1 MSWAPTTAT
10 NNAQEISIEWVK
22 NNLDSGKFVLVDC
35 REQNEWDAGHI
46 EGAQFMPLS
55 RFDIASMS
63 LDPNT
68 PVVVYCRSGMRSLR
82 ATTHLLQRGYKA
94 ASMVGG
100 FMGWNQ

>member
-10 NNAQEISIEWVK
+10 NGSQEITNQWVK
-22 NNLDSGKFVLVDC
+22 NNLSSGKFVLVDC
-35 REQNEWDAGHI
+35 REQQEWDAGHI
-46 EGAQFMPLS
+46 EGALLMPLS
-55 RFDIASMS
+55 RFDIVSMS
-63 LDPNT
+63 LDPNI

-82 ATTHLLQRGYKA
+82 ATNHLLQRGFKA